1 MADLIHRVGRES
13 RERSSIIVHT
23 LAAQSR
29 SGLGR
34 TGQGWSAV
42 GLGCAILYKTHP
54 CLSYDFVQILHED
67 ILHSYSTGGKGFTFG
82 DG

>member
-1 MADLIHRVGRES
+1 MMSPERQRERIGRE

-34 TGQGWSAV
+34 TGQGRAGVQWAWV
-42 GLGCAILYKTHP
+42 AQFKT
-54 CLSYDFVQILHED
+54 
-67 ILHSYSTGGKGFTFG
+67 STYGKQFT
-82 DG
+82 

>member
-1 MADLIHRVGRES
+1 MMCPETETERQRERVG
-13 RERSSIIVHT
+13 RSSIIVHT

-42 GLGCAILYKTHP
+42 GLGCAISL
-54 CLSYDFVQILHED
+54 C
-67 ILHSYSTGGKGFTFG
+67 
-82 DG
+82 